1 MDGLWIIN
9 VNPSDGRVPDVTWFV
24 LVGMAV
30 VFAVTMISLIRECG
44 CPVDLD
50 DWLTT
55 IFGSAFMSILGAL
68 LGALIW
74 SGVSDDAKRS
84 TTTYDVLIS
93 DEVKMNEFNE
103 KYEIISQK
111 GNIYTIKEREK

>member
-9 VNPSDGRVPDVTWFV
+9 VNPPVQCPDATWFV
-24 LVGMAV
+24 LGGMAV
-30 VFAVTMISLIRECG
+30 VFAIVVIWG
-44 CPVDLD
+44 VQDYVWPLD
-50 DWLTT
+50 GDEWLVVIAT
-55 IFGSAFMSILGAL
+55 GALMSILGAI
-68 LGALIW
+68 LGGVIW
-74 SGVSDDAKRS
+74 SGVWDDAKRS

-103 KYEIISQK
+103 KYEIVSQN

>member
-1 MDGLWIIN
+1 MFQVNDRIKMIGADETGVITSVLDSSRYVAKIDGDEW
-9 VNPSDGRVPDVTWFV
+9 
-24 LVGMAV
+24 
-30 VFAVTMISLIRECG
+30 FAVIVSGAL
-44 CPVDLD
+44 
-50 DWLTT
+50 
-55 IFGSAFMSILGAL
+55 MSILGAIW
-68 LGALIW
+68 GAVIW

-103 KYEIISQK
+103 QYEIVSQN

>member
-9 VNPSDGRVPDVTWFV
+9 VNPPGRCPDAIWFV
-24 LVGMAV
+24 LGGMAV
-30 VFAVTMISLIRECG
+30 VFVIGVILGVAECER
-44 CPVDLD
+44 PLD
-50 DWLTT
+50 RYDWFAIIVSGVLR
-55 IFGSAFMSILGAL
+55 SILGAL
-68 LGALIW
+68 LGALVW
-74 SGVSDDAKRS
+74 SGAADDAKRF

-103 KYEIISQK
+103 KYEIVSQN

>member
-9 VNPSDGRVPDVTWFV
+9 VNPPWRCPDATWFV
-24 LVGMAV
+24 LGGMAV
-30 VFAVTMISLIRECG
+30 VFAIVVIWGVQSYVWPLDGDEWFEVIAISAL
-44 CPVDLD
+44 
-50 DWLTT
+50 
-55 IFGSAFMSILGAL
+55 MSILGAI
-68 LGALIW
+68 LGAVIW

-103 KYEIISQK
+103 QYEIVSQN

>member
-9 VNPSDGRVPDVTWFV
+9 VNPPWRCPDATWFV
-24 LVGMAV
+24 LGGMAV
-30 VFAVTMISLIRECG
+30 VFGIVVIWGVQSYVW
-44 CPVDLD
+44 PLD
-50 DWLTT
+50 GDEWFEVIAIGAL
-55 IFGSAFMSILGAL
+55 MSILGAI
-68 LGALIW
+68 LGAVIW

-103 KYEIISQK
+103 KYEIVSRN

>member
-9 VNPSDGRVPDVTWFV
+9 VNPPGRYPDPTGFVFGGMVVAFAIVITLGVWDYGWPLDGNEWFTV
-24 LVGMAV
+24 IAIGAL
-30 VFAVTMISLIRECG
+30 
-44 CPVDLD
+44 
-50 DWLTT
+50 
-55 IFGSAFMSILGAL
+55 MSILGAL
-68 LGALIW
+68 LGVAIW
-74 SGVSDDAKRS
+74 AGVSDDAKRS

-103 KYEIISQK
+103 RYEIVSQN

>member
-1 MDGLWIIN
+1 MDGDEW
-9 VNPSDGRVPDVTWFV
+9 
-24 LVGMAV
+24 LVVIATGA
-30 VFAVTMISLIRECG
+30 L
-44 CPVDLD
+44 
-50 DWLTT
+50 
-55 IFGSAFMSILGAL
+55 MSILGAI
-68 LGALIW
+68 LGAVIW

-103 KYEIISQK
+103 KYEIVSRN

>member
-9 VNPSDGRVPDVTWFV
+9 VNPPVRCPDVTWFV
-24 LVGMAV
+24 LGGMAF
-30 VFAVTMISLIRECG
+30 VFAIVVLWGVQSYVW
-44 CPVDLD
+44 PLD
-50 DWLTT
+50 GDEWFEVIAIGAL
-55 IFGSAFMSILGAL
+55 MSILGAV
-68 LGALIW
+68 LGVVIW

-103 KYEIISQK
+103 QYEIVSQN

>member
-9 VNPSDGRVPDVTWFV
+9 VNPPEQQSPSIIWFIV
-24 LVGMAV
+24 GGMAV
-30 VFAVTMISLIRECG
+30 VFAIAIVSCIHECG
-44 CPVDLD
+44 WPLD
-50 DWLTT
+50 RDEWFAT
-55 IFGSAFMSILGAL
+55 IISCAGMSMVGAL
-68 LGALIW
+68 LGTVVWAAAL
-74 SGVSDDAKRS
+74 DDTKRS

-103 KYEIISQK
+103 KYEIVSRN

>member
-9 VNPSDGRVPDVTWFV
+9 VNPPEQCPDATWFV
-24 LVGMAV
+24 LGGMAFAFAIV
-30 VFAVTMISLIRECG
+30 VILGVWDYGWPLDGDTWFAVIVSGAL
-44 CPVDLD
+44 
-50 DWLTT
+50 
-55 IFGSAFMSILGAL
+55 MSILGAI
-68 LGALIW
+68 LGAVIW

-103 KYEIISQK
+103 KYEIVSQN

>member
-9 VNPSDGRVPDVTWFV
+9 VNPPGRCPDATWFV
-24 LVGMAV
+24 LGGMAFAFAIV
-30 VFAVTMISLIRECG
+30 VILGVWDYGWPLDGDKWFAVIASGAL
-44 CPVDLD
+44 
-50 DWLTT
+50 
-55 IFGSAFMSILGAL
+55 MSILGAI
-68 LGALIW
+68 LGGVIW

-103 KYEIISQK
+103 KYEIVSQN